1 MPSFATLSILATLCF
16 SVVSA
21 VPGAAPAPATIA
33 VVPRADAATSVS
45 AILTKLASGLKPL
58 TDQLCM
64 YFLLIILSHRHSHFC
79 LAGMKK
85 ADATPANV
93 GPIIKKVT
101 DQIQTAITSVK
112 GLKGQSANV
121 ARADDS
127 ADEVV
132 PLQNVA
138 KLVTD
143 ILTVRISFL
152 SIQFSIDAFHL
163 ASHPDPRWSPPNH
176 WTYRRLGPHSGTGW
190 VSRDSVQFV
199 LWRLNIVVFRPLLTS
214 LLTSLI
220 PVVAGLVVALIPLVN
235 GLLASVSG
243 LVTSLGLGGLLVA
256 LGL

>member
-21 VPGAAPAPATIA
+21 VPVAAPAPAAVA

-64 YFLLIILSHRHSHFC
+64 YFLLLILSHRHSHFS

-121 ARADDS
+121 VRA
-127 ADEVV
+127 ADETV

-138 KLVTD
+138 QLVTD

-163 ASHPDPRWSPPNH
+163 ASHPDSRWSPPNH
-176 WTYRRLGPHSGTGW
+176 WTYRRLGSHSGTGW

>member
-1 MPSFATLSILATLCF
+1 MPSFATRSILATLCI
-16 SVVSA
+16 SVASA
-21 VPGAAPAPATIA
+21 VPVAAPAPAAVA
-33 VVPRADAATSVS
+33 VVPRADPATSVS
-45 AILTKLASGLKPL
+45 AILTQLVSGLKPL
-58 TDQLCM
+58 TDRLCM
-64 YFLLIILSHRHSHFC
+64 YFILLILSHRHSHFS

-85 ADATPANV
+85 ADATPTAV

-112 GLKGQSANV
+112 GLKGQFANV
-121 ARADDS
+121 VRADDS

-176 WTYRRLGPHSGTGW
+176 WTYQQLGPHSGTGW
-190 VSRDSVQFV
+190 VTRDSVQFI

-220 PVVAGLVVALIPLVN
+220 PVVAGLGVTLIPLVS
-235 GLLASVSG
+235 GLLAGVSG
-243 LVTSLGLGGLLVA
+243 LVTGLGLGGFLVT
-256 LGL
+256 LVL